1 MSKYK
6 AKKIVVDDIKFD
18 SIRESERYLELMF
31 LKRTG
36 LIKNINLQPKFNF
49 SINGKHIFNYFADFQ
64 YFDIKQN
71 KKIIEDVKSKATAKN
86 PTKVSLMKQK
96 IRNGYNTRY
105 LWDYLIRY
113 HNRNFKKAMSDY
125 RKMLRTKS

>member
-86 PTKVSLMKQK
+86 PTYRLKKK
-96 IRNGYNTRY
+96 
-105 LWDYLIRY
+105 LIEAEY
-113 HNRNFKKAMSDY
+113 GITITEFY
-125 RKMLRTKS
+125 